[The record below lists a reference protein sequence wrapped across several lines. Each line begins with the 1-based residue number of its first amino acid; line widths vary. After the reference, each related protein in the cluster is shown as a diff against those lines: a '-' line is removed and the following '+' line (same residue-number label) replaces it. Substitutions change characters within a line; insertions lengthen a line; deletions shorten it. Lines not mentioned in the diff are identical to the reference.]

1 MVCGVYHEFQI
12 LRLLHQSSPISQNK
26 HKSPPNQPS
35 QPPPNPFPSDEAR
48 YGWTH
53 GIAERKSDLVDT
65 TVLKRGLRVSLTL
78 RRVRTQPCTCQWK
91 ALCDSWLADPSSAL
105 LPAGQQLEDAHV
117 HEVYATTFPAIF
129 FRNEQSVM
137 TPSRRISV
145 LLATRRGPKCANLSK
160 ICRRGL

>member
-1 MVCGVYHEFQI
+1 MLCLSRVSNSAS
-12 LRLLHQSSPISQNK
+12 LHQSSPISQNK
-26 HKSPPNQPS
+26 HKSPPNQTS

-129 FRNEQSVM
+129 FVTNNQLRRHRGGFQSYSPHAVAQSVQICQ
-137 TPSRRISV
+137 RFAAVGCSV
-145 LLATRRGPKCANLSK
+145 
-160 ICRRGL
+160 